1 MPRQSSQTTFLEIDP
16 IGHIGG
22 VPQYQAPESWGK
34 FCANT
39 ELSLHQLSPYI
50 GKLKSSIASDLI
62 RSYSKVGDTVAD
74 LFCGSGTVVFEAL
87 AQGRHVVAADCNP
100 YAVALTKAKLN
111 APDTEARGL
120 EQVCRRIEE
129 SKGLPKPDLRKV
141 PPWVRKFFHGDT
153 LRDVIKYCDAARNAN
168 DSFSLAVALGILHH
182 QRPGFLSYPS
192 SHLVPYLRTNLFP
205 PASFPEMYQ
214 YRELE
219 PRLIAKIRR
228 LYKRPV
234 KRSGLCTSM
243 VYSNAVEDLRIEQPV
258 DCIITSP
265 PYMNALDYGRDNRL
279 RLWFSAGADVS
290 RTVDS
295 RTNLISR
302 FGDLLSAT
310 GTRTHESLRKGGYCL
325 LVIGEL
331 GVRSLGSLIELLQ
344 ENFESA
350 ATDCQLVGVISDSIP
365 DIRRARRD
373 KRGVKKEHVFIYRRA
388 R

>member
-1 MPRQSSQTTFLEIDP
+1 MPRPSFLENDP
-16 IGHIGG
+16 VSHIEGI
-22 VPQYQAPESWGK
+22 PQYQAPESWGK
-34 FCANT
+34 FCTNS

-62 RSYSKVGDTVAD
+62 GSFSKVGDTVAD
-74 LFCGSGTVVFEAL
+74 FFCGSGTVVLEAL
-87 AQGRHVVAADCNP
+87 AQGRHVIAADCNP
-100 YAVALTKAKLN
+100 YALALTTAKLN
-111 APDTEARGL
+111 APSTEAGGL
-120 EQVCRRIEE
+120 HQVCRRIEE
-129 SKGLPKPDLRKV
+129 SRDLPKADLRRV

-153 LRDVIKYCDAARNAN
+153 LRDVIAFCDAARNAN
-168 DSFSLAVALGILHH
+168 DSFSLAAVLGILHH

-205 PASFPEMYQ
+205 PSSFPEMYQ

-219 PRLIAKIRR
+219 PRLVAKVKR
-228 LYKRPV
+228 LYKRPM
-234 KRSGLCTSM
+234 KRSGFCTST
-243 VYSNAVEDLRIEQPV
+243 VYANAVEDLRIESNV

-279 RLWFSAGADVS
+279 RLWFAAGTDVS
-290 RTVDS
+290 RSVDS
-295 RTNLISR
+295 RTNSISR
-302 FGDLLSAT
+302 FGALLHAA
-310 GTRTHESLRKGGYCL
+310 GTRTHESLSKGGYCL

-331 GVRSLGSLIELLQ
+331 GVRSLGSLIDLLQ

-350 ATDCQLVGVISDSIP
+350 ATDCQLVAVISDSIP

-388 R
+388 T

>member
-1 MPRQSSQTTFLEIDP
+1 MPRQSHQTTFPETDP

-22 VPQYQAPESWGK
+22 VPQYQAPESWGE

-87 AQGRHVVAADCNP
+87 AQGRHVIAADCNP
-100 YAVALTKAKLN
+100 YAITLTKAKLD
-111 APDTEARGL
+111 APGTEAEGL
-120 EQVCRRIEE
+120 EQVFRRIQE
-129 SKGLPKPDLRKV
+129 SKELPKPDLRRV
-141 PPWVRKFFHGDT
+141 PPWVRKFFHTET
-153 LRDVIKYCDAARNAN
+153 LRDVIAYCDAARNAN
-168 DSFSLAVALGILHH
+168 DSFSLAAVLGILHH

-214 YRELE
+214 YRELQ
-219 PRLIAKIRR
+219 PRLLAKVRR
-228 LYKRPV
+228 LYKRPLT
-234 KRSGLCTSM
+234 RSGSCTSK
-243 VYSNAVEDLRIEQPV
+243 VYANTVEDLRIERHV

-279 RLWFSAGADVS
+279 RLWFSAGSDVS
-290 RTVDS
+290 RAVDS
-295 RTNLISR
+295 RTNSISL
-302 FGDLLSAT
+302 FGGLLKAA
-310 GTRTHESLRKGGYCL
+310 GTRTHESLRRGGYCL

-331 GVRSLGSLIELLQ
+331 GVRSLESLIELLQ

-350 ATDCQLVGVISDSIP
+350 AADCKLVGVISDSIP

-373 KRGVKKEHVFIYRRA
+373 KRGVKKEHVFIYRRTT
-388 R
+388 